1 MKTIK
6 LKGIKNF
13 LTLLANYRRVA
24 SRYIIYVLLKAFF
37 CIHKLAIRIGVHVLP
52 VHYFS
57 EIPNILELEKSINV
71 WAKKSDLPGLS
82 IDLDEQVNNLRTI
95 CLNYQNEYVGNKVF
109 KEAILKMSML
119 EYGYIEAQA
128 LHSIIRYYKPR
139 KVIEVGSGIS
149 TYCMLAALEL
159 NKREMGQSSEL
170 TCIEPY
176 RSDKLKALIG
186 IKLIPEIV
194 QSIPFEVFTE
204 LQEGDMLFI
213 DSTHTVKPAGD
224 VNYLILEVL
233 PRLHKGVIVQFH
245 DIFLPYD
252 YQPNI
257 LQSFF
262 HWTET
267 SLLRAFL
274 IFNDRVKIIFCLTQL
289 HFDRSNALKEVF
301 PDYNPSSNVD
311 GLQDP
316 RHKPF
321 KRSELLINLHYPC
334 SIYIK
339 M

>member
-1 MKTIK
+1 MKTPK
-6 LKGIKNF
+6 LKGMGNF
-13 LTLLANYRRVA
+13 LTLLGQEKKLARKYT
-24 SRYIIYVLLKAFF
+24 IYMLAKVFF
-37 CIHKLAIRIGVHVLP
+37 RIHKLAIRIGVHVIP

-57 EIPNILELEKSINV
+57 EIPNILELEKIKNV

-82 IDLDEQVNNLRTI
+82 INLDEQVNNLRTI
-95 CLNYQNEYVGNKVF
+95 CLNYRSEYVGNKVF
-109 KEAILKMSML
+109 KEAISKMAML

-128 LHSIIRYYKPR
+128 LHSVIRYYKPR
-139 KVIEVGSGIS
+139 KIIEIGSGIS
-149 TYCMLAALEL
+149 TYCMLAALDL
-159 NKREMGQSSEL
+159 NKRETGQNAEL

-176 RSDKLKALIG
+176 RSDRLKTLIG

-204 LQEGDMLFI
+204 LQAGDMLFI
-213 DSTHTVKPAGD
+213 DSSHTVRPGGD

-233 PRLHKGVIVQFH
+233 PRLRKGVIVQFH

-274 IFNDRVKIIFCLTQL
+274 IFNERVKIIFCLTQL
-289 HFDRSNALKEVF
+289 HFDRGGALKEVF
-301 PDYNPSSNVD
+301 PEYNPTSNVD

-321 KRSELLINLHYPC
+321 ERSELLINLHYPS

>member
-1 MKTIK
+1 MKTLM
-6 LKGIKNF
+6 LKAIENL
-13 LTLLANYRRVA
+13 LTLLVNYRRLA
-24 SRYIIYVLLKAFF
+24 TKYIIYVLLKVFF
-37 CIHKLAIRIGVHVLP
+37 CVHKLAIRIGVYVLP

-57 EIPNILELEKSINV
+57 EVPNILQLEKSRNL
-71 WAKKSDLPGLS
+71 WAKKSDLPGVS
-82 IDLDEQVNNLRTI
+82 VDLDEQVNNLRTI
-95 CLNYQNEYVGNKVF
+95 CLNYQNEYVGNRVF
-109 KEAILKMSML
+109 KEAISKMSML

-139 KVIEVGSGIS
+139 KIIEVGSGIS
-149 TYCMLAALEL
+149 THCMFAALEL
-159 NKREMGQSSEL
+159 NKREIGQSSEL

-176 RSDKLKALIG
+176 RSDKLRTLIG

-213 DSTHTVKPAGD
+213 DSSHTIKPGGD

-252 YQPNI
+252 YQPNV
-257 LQSFF
+257 LQSIF

-301 PDYNPSSNVD
+301 PEYNPSSNVD

-321 KRSELLINLHYPC
+321 ERSELLINLHYPS